1 MKQTDSKYILARLLV
16 RSYRFIK
23 HVNGE
28 YLKSRGYEHIK
39 IGHVMVMMNLK
50 DQPIAVSELVK
61 QLEMS
66 KQAVSV
72 LIKELL
78 AKNFVQTKKHPTDSR
93 AIMLSKTEVGIEFLK
108 VLEQS
113 RKNLDKE
120 VSNMLGES
128 RFYDLKELLV
138 DLVENFELRWGKL
151 NDSIGKTKL

>member
-1 MKQTDSKYILARLLV
+1 MKNTESKYILARLLV

-23 HVNGE
+23 HINSE
-28 YLKSRGYEHIK
+28 FLKARGYEHIK

-78 AKNFVQTKKHPTDSR
+78 ARNFVQTEKHPADSR
-93 AIMLSKTEVGIEFLK
+93 AIMISKTSEGIDFLM

-113 RKNLDKE
+113 RKNLDQE
-120 VSNMLGES
+120 VSLMLGVDRLDE
-128 RFYDLKELLV
+128 LKDLLV
-138 DLVENFELRWGKL
+138 DLVQNFENRWGKL

>member
-1 MKQTDSKYILARLLV
+1 MESKYILARLLV

-28 YLKSRGYEHIK
+28 YLKSNGYEHIK

-50 DQPIAVSELVK
+50 DYPIAVSELVK
-61 QLEMS
+61 NLEMS

-72 LIKELL
+72 LIKELVI
-78 AKNFVQTKKHPTDSR
+78 KNFVQTTKHPTDSR
-93 AIMLSKTEVGIEFLK
+93 AILITKTKEGVEFLA

-113 RKNLDKE
+113 RQNLDQE
-120 VSNMLGES
+120 VSNMLGAS
-128 RFYDLKELLV
+128 RFSELRELLV
-138 DLVENFELRWGKL
+138 DLVENFEKRWGKL